1 MKKRAPTGPR
11 DDGFIR
17 RVEVDSRIFIDR
29 DAFPFSLPALRA
41 FERLEIH
48 PRCTIFIGEN
58 GSGKSTFLEALA
70 ILCGF
75 SAEGGASVHRFRT
88 YDSHTDL
95 HESLRIV
102 RGSERPTDDF
112 FLRAE
117 SFYNVASYLD
127 QAAKEGGGAPR
138 IGFVHARS
146 HGEGFLDLFKSMR
159 ANGLYLLDEPESAL
173 SPARQLA
180 FLMRMNDLIQE
191 GSQFI
196 IATHS
201 PILMAYPDA
210 WIYEFTAEGI
220 QRVTYEETEQYQITR
235 SFLQAP
241 GQYLHHLFNRAE

>member
-1 MKKRAPTGPR
+1 VKKRAPTGPLEE
-11 DDGFIR
+11 GFVRMIELHPR
-17 RVEVDSRIFIDR
+17 SYIDR
-29 DAFPFSLPALRA
+29 DEFPFSLPALRT
-41 FERLEIH
+41 FERLEFH

-75 SAEGGASVHRFRT
+75 SPEGGASVHRFRT

-127 QAAKEGGGAPR
+127 QAAKESGGTPR
-138 IGFVHARS
+138 IGYVHARS

-196 IATHS
+196 MATHS

-210 WIYEFTAEGI
+210 WIYEFTSEGI
-220 QRVTYEETEQYQITR
+220 QRVTYEDTEHYQITR

-241 GQYLHHLFNRAE
+241 GQYLHHLFNQD